1 MKNNTYYI
9 CKNLL
14 VLLFFMLSYTGF
26 SQVEGT
32 HFTMTLGNPTFPSPT
47 TLEFDLDLIVDH
59 TGTALADGGIKLGNL
74 QYGINFNPEI
84 INGGTPSTVPN
95 GGSFVLIPG
104 TRNPIFSALDFSGVN
119 GIGSYRGTVNGYGQL
134 RVIGTL
140 IPGAAS
146 VLVPNGTYRIG
157 RYRCT
162 NTVAWTP
169 SSNPQFWINN
179 VIKNGSTVPAVTGYK
194 NGTTTPSFVYG
205 LASPAS
211 SPGLTIGF
219 TQANPLGIENPNIDP
234 NSVVIYK
241 EDQALHINAGIAVMN
256 NVKIFDI
263 RGRLLLEQKDI
274 NASTTVITTLRAEQQ
289 ALLVQITTV
298 DEVMVTKK
306 VAF

>member
-1 MKNNTYYI
+1 
-9 CKNLL
+9 
-14 VLLFFMLSYTGF
+14 MLSYSGF
-26 SQVEGT
+26 AQVEGA

-59 TGTALADGGIKLGNL
+59 AGTALSDGGIKLGNL
-74 QYGINFNPEI
+74 QYGVNFNPEI
-84 INGGTPSTVPN
+84 MNGGAPSTDPN
-95 GGSFVLIPG
+95 GGSFVLLPG
-104 TRNPIFSALDFSGVN
+104 SRDAIFSALNFSGVN
-119 GIGSYRGTVNGYGQL
+119 GVGSYRGTVNSYGQL

-140 IPGAAS
+140 IPGTVS

-157 RYRCT
+157 RYRFT

-205 LASPAS
+205 LASPAA

-234 NSVVIYK
+234 NSIVIYK
-241 EDQALHINAGIAVMN
+241 KDQALHINAGIAVMN

-263 RGRLLLEQKDI
+263 RGRLLFEQKDI
-274 NASTTVITTLRAEQQ
+274 NANTTVITTLRSEQQ

-298 DEVMVTKK
+298 DDAIVTKK
-306 VAF
+306 VAY